1 MIENPKTHNKKESNL
16 NLLNKKKKS
25 IKSNVLYPNLQNW
38 EKKNVSLSML
48 ALAIWWFESRKGMD
62 GGGETDDDGQP

>member
-1 MIENPKTHNKKESNL
+1 M
-16 NLLNKKKKS
+16 NKKKKS
-25 IKSNVLYPNLQNW
+25 IKSNVLYPNLENW

-48 ALAIWWFESRKGMD
+48 ALAIGWSESEKGMD